1 MHEHRIRRRIEFSD
15 TDMGGIVHFARF
27 FVFMEG
33 AEHDFLRSLGVNP
46 GTFVDGDGRHLGWPR
61 VSSTC
66 DYLSPARFG
75 DELEIH
81 LRVLRKGGSS
91 MTYGFEISREETAVA
106 RGRVTAAFCHL
117 DAPGGVKAVRIP
129 PEIASLLEE
138 APSTD

>member
-33 AEHDFLRSLGVNP
+33 AEHDFLRSLGVRP
-46 GTFVDGDGRHLGWPR
+46 GSYVDAEGRHVGWPR
-61 VSSTC
+61 VATSC
-66 DYLSPARFG
+66 EYLSPARFG

-91 MTYGFEISREETAVA
+91 LTYGFEIRRGETAVA
-106 RGRVTAAFCHL
+106 RGQVVTAYCHL

-129 PEIASLLEE
+129 PEIAGLLEE
-138 APSTD
+138 AAD